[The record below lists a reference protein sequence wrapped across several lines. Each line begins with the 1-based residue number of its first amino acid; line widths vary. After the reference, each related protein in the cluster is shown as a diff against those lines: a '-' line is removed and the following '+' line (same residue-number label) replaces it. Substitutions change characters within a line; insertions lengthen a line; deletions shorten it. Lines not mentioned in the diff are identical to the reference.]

1 MFGLSLTDHLRLT
14 FGHVVYSH
22 KAHAT
27 TADRHA
33 RWNRWLKAGE
43 ALLMLT
49 TAVMSAI
56 VVFTVNP
63 QHAIGAAVAATL
75 AMGVLVVRLAFDF
88 ERTAIAH
95 RACSTQLW
103 HLREQYRAVLS
114 DLKDGVLS
122 VETAR
127 DRRDQLMATLH
138 RIYENAPPADREQYQ
153 SAKQSLTA
161 VNEATLTDEEIDRFL
176 PPSLHKT
183 DGTPQASTP

>member
-1 MFGLSLTDHLRLT
+1 VFGLSLTDHLRLT

-22 KAHAT
+22 RAHT
-27 TADRHA
+27 ITADRHA
-33 RWNRWLKAGE
+33 RWNRWLKTAE

-49 TAVMSAI
+49 TAVASAA

-75 AMGVLVVRLAFDF
+75 AMAVLILRLAFDF

-103 HLREQYRAVLS
+103 HLREQYRGVLS

-122 VETAR
+122 LEDAR
-127 DRRDQLMATLH
+127 DRRDYLMATLH
-138 RIYENAPPADREQYQ
+138 RIYENAPPADREHYQ
-153 SAKQSLTA
+153 SAKQSLAA

-176 PPSLHKT
+176 PPSLQKT
-183 DGTPQASTP
+183 DSAAQASTS

>member
-22 KAHAT
+22 RAHAT

-33 RWNRWLKAGE
+33 RWNRWLKAAE
-43 ALLMLT
+43 ALLMLS
-49 TAVMSAI
+49 TAVASAV

-63 QHAIGAAVAATL
+63 QYAIAAAVAATL
-75 AMGVLVVRLAFDF
+75 AMTVLVLRLAFDF

-114 DLKDGVLS
+114 DLKDGVLTL
-122 VETAR
+122 EDAR
-127 DRRDQLMATLH
+127 ERRDQLMATLH
-138 RIYENAPPADREQYQ
+138 RIYENAPPADRERYQ
-153 SAKQSLTA
+153 SAKQSLSA

-176 PPSLHKT
+176 PPSLQKADT
-183 DGTPQASTP
+183 APQATTS